1 MAHRLGTLWVG
12 SAGLVIASSLVGC
25 YAHHTA
31 DEELIDIPF
40 PAEVYADA
48 GIKVDA
54 APPVVV
60 DAGKPACSGTNA
72 IETFLCGL
80 QTPTTGT
87 TGSGT
92 PDIGSLITLLGGGN
106 TGTTGGIDLTSLIN
120 LLGGGAATGTQN
132 PFGGGTT
139 GGGRTMTTPPPVR
152 DAGAFGGFTLP
163 TAEEC
168 KNPASQMIQA
178 ICNFTSGQN
187 GNGQNGNG
195 QNRNGQNGMRGAAPA
210 APGANGI

>member
-12 SAGLVIASSLVGC
+12 SAGLFVASSLVGC

-31 DEELIDIPF
+31 DEELVDIPF

-48 GIKVDA
+48 GIVVVDA
-54 APPVVV
+54 APPVV

-72 IETFLCGL
+72 FETFLCGL
-80 QTPTTGT
+80 QTPSTGT
-87 TGSGT
+87 TGTGSST

-106 TGTTGGIDLTSLIN
+106 TGSTGGIDLTSLIN
-120 LLGGGAATGTQN
+120 LLGGGTTGTGTQNPFGGGTTGTGTQN

-139 GGGRTMTTPPPVR
+139 GGGRTTTPPQTR

-168 KNPASQMIQA
+168 KNPASQMIEA
-178 ICNFTSGQN
+178 ICSFSSGQN
-187 GNGQNGNG
+187 GA
-195 QNRNGQNGMRGAAPA
+195 RGATPPA
-210 APGANGI
+210 AANGI